1 MDCQPA
7 QADSAVGTIVIF
19 VVMPDG
25 RLAPFIAFA
34 ANRCTPFEMITSRR
48 GDLRST

>member
-7 QADSAVGTIVIF
+7 QADPAVGRIMIF
-19 VVMPDG
+19 VVIPDG

-34 ANRCTPFEMITSRR
+34 ANRSTPFEKIAGRR